1 MEDFWAVILGWTP
14 IGQGIFLLII
24 LGTIFSTIFT
34 LIHRVVFYVTVWF
47 KGWPPEHVVDR
58 LFDSEGDED
67 V

>member
-1 MEDFWAVILGWTP
+1 MEDFWAVIRGWTP

-24 LGTIFSTIFT
+24 LGTIYT
-34 LIHRVVFYVTVWF
+34 LIHRVFFYVTVWF
-47 KGWPPEHVVDR
+47 KGWPPEHVADK